1 MGKNAEQNADN
12 GNETNISPTLPEPLI
27 SPDQT
32 NEEQP
37 LRSDHAKSGK
47 MGTMLFL

>member
-12 GNETNISPTLPEPLI
+12 GNETNISTTFPEPHI
-27 SPDQT
+27 SSDHI
-32 NEEQP
+32 NDEQP

-47 MGTMLFL
+47 SEQ